1 MKTWVLALASCL
13 YLLSPF
19 LPASHLFTLFLTQAP
34 CLPLLYFLCQF
45 SLMFLSL
52 DTNELLA
59 QQPQRKSLNFASCR
73 DTLLRDGWPHSFF
86 KEMFIIFFLFKRKK
100 KICSL
105 WKKIEVFRKNIKGK
119 AKVPIFSILS
129 ENDCF

>member
-59 QQPQRKSLNFASCR
+59 QQPQRKALNFASCR

-86 KEMFIIFFLFKRKK
+86 KEMFIIFFLLKRKYAHYG
-100 KICSL
+100 
-105 WKKIEVFRKNIKGK
+105 KKIEVFRKNIKGK

-129 ENDCF
+129 ENVCF

>member
-1 MKTWVLALASCL
+1 MKTWVLTLASCL

-34 CLPLLYFLCQF
+34 CLPLLYFFCQF

-73 DTLLRDGWPHSFF
+73 DTLLRDGRPHSFF
-86 KEMFIIFFLFKRKK
+86 KEMFIFFLFKRKYAHYG
-100 KICSL
+100 
-105 WKKIEVFRKNIKGK
+105 KKIEVFRKNIKGK

>member
-1 MKTWVLALASCL
+1 MKTFWVLALASCL

-34 CLPLLYFLCQF
+34 CLPLFYFFCQF
-45 SLMFLSL
+45 SLMVLSL

-73 DTLLRDGWPHSFF
+73 DTLLRDGRPHSFF
-86 KEMFIIFFLFKRKK
+86 KEMFIFFLFKRKYAHYGK
-100 KICSL
+100 KLKCSERISKEKL
-105 WKKIEVFRKNIKGK
+105 KYL
-119 AKVPIFSILS
+119 FSQ
-129 ENDCF
+129 F